1 MRLQY
6 ASDLHLESSKNFRF
20 VMSGGLEAAGD
31 LLVLS
36 GDIAPLSCLEKY
48 DEFWDWC
55 AEKFSFTVFVP
66 GNHDYYGRW
75 QDFDAF
81 AAPIR
86 RSIRKNVLC
95 AANAVVRVE
104 DCDIIAS
111 TLWSKIAPEHQAE
124 IVRILLDF
132 HQIEIGERPLTAA
145 DFNLAHERSR
155 QFLQRAVAESTARH
169 VIVATHHVPSFSV
182 VAPQHKDSPLTTGF
196 ASELGSWIAESPIEC
211 WIYGHS
217 HTSVEGVIGKT
228 KILSNQLGYVKINEP
243 SGYPRA
249 KFVDIGE

>member
-111 TLWSKIAPEHQAE
+111 TLWSKIAPEH
-124 IVRILLDF
+124 
-132 HQIEIGERPLTAA
+132 
-145 DFNLAHERSR
+145 
-155 QFLQRAVAESTARH
+155 
-169 VIVATHHVPSFSV
+169 
-182 VAPQHKDSPLTTGF
+182 
-196 ASELGSWIAESPIEC
+196 
-211 WIYGHS
+211 
-217 HTSVEGVIGKT
+217 
-228 KILSNQLGYVKINEP
+228 
-243 SGYPRA
+243 
-249 KFVDIGE
+249 